1 MNPVIIGGATLYNM
15 DCMEFLRAQPDKSF
29 DLAIVDPPYFE
40 GPNKPGFY
48 RNGEFSSTLVPAGK
62 YGELKHWDVPES
74 DFFNELMRVSK
85 NQIIWGA
92 NHFASRFDSSGSGW
106 IVWDKENGAS
116 SFADAELAYSSFDK
130 AVRIFR
136 YRWNGM
142 IQGSHGNK
150 ALNEKR
156 IHPTQ
161 KPVIL
166 YEWILA
172 NYAKSGDRI
181 LDTHLGSASSAIA
194 ANNLGFE
201 FVGTEIDSEYFHKSI
216 DRIEKESRQVKLF
229 EPAVPMLEQ
238 STFL

>member
-1 MNPVIIGGATLYNM
+1 MQRIEHIGNATLYLG
-15 DCMEFLRAQPDKSF
+15 DCMEYMRGLPDKMF

-40 GPNKPGFY
+40 GPNKPNFY
-48 RNGEFSSTLVPAGK
+48 RNGEFSSSLVPAGK
-62 YGELKHWDVPES
+62 YRELRHWDVPGREYF
-74 DFFNELMRVSK
+74 DELQRVSR
-85 NQIIWGA
+85 NQIVWGA
-92 NHFASRFDSSGSGW
+92 NHFADHFNSSGPGW

-116 SFADAELAYSSFDK
+116 TFADAELAFTSFDK

-161 KPVIL
+161 KPIIL
-166 YEWILA
+166 YEWLLTH
-172 NYAKSGDRI
+172 YAKPGQHI
-181 LDTHLGSASSAIA
+181 LDTHLGSGSSAIA

-201 FVGTEIDSEYFHKSI
+201 SVGCELDANYY
-216 DRIEKESRQVKLF
+216 DAACRRIEDALRQERLF
-229 EPAVPMLEQ
+229 V
-238 STFL
+238 